1 MNVLRKLAL
10 VWMIAWLPLSGVV
23 AVTMPFCMQGIMGM
37 AAMQHAVGFGAEE
50 SAAESADSSRT
61 PCHQKSSA
69 GEDAPMCEHCD
80 LCHLAGAL
88 APPTLPSTH
97 SGVPPESP
105 VDLSRADFT
114 SFFPEPL
121 PRPPVLS
128 GD

>member
-1 MNVLRKLAL
+1 MNFLRKLAL

-23 AVTMPFCMQGIMGM
+23 AVTMPFCLQGIMGM
-37 AAMQHAVGFGAEE
+37 GALHQALGFDGETHADAAQP
-50 SAAESADSSRT
+50 
-61 PCHQKSSA
+61 PCHEQSTEE
-69 GEDAPMCEHCD
+69 GTPLCEHCD

-88 APPTLPSTH
+88 APPTLPAAQGS
-97 SGVPPESP
+97 VRPESP
-105 VDLSRADFT
+105 ADLGRADFT

>member
-1 MNVLRKLAL
+1 MTFLRKLAL

-23 AVTMPFCMQGIMGM
+23 AVTMPFCSQGIMGM
-37 AAMQHAVGFGAEE
+37 AALHQALDFGAEDHAG
-50 SAAESADSSRT
+50 AAEH
-61 PCHQKSSA
+61 PCHKQA
-69 GEDAPMCEHCD
+69 TGDEAPLCEHCD

-88 APPTLPSTH
+88 VPPSLPATH
-97 SGVPPESP
+97 GSVPPESP
-105 VDLSRADFT
+105 ADLTRADFT